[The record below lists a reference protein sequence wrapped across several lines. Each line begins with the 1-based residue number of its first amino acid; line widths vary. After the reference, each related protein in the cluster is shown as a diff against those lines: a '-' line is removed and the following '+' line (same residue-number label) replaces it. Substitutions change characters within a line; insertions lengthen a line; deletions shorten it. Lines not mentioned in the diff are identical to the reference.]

1 MPVKTFAAGSV
12 LTAADTNSFLTNG
25 GLVYIGATTLN
36 AVTNNISNVFS
47 STYDSYRVV
56 ISGLNNATTTAR
68 VYNLRFRTTTDDTS
82 LNYNAFQTFVYGAG
96 VTGAG
101 GTTSVAQAD
110 LGTLSNTATA
120 GAALVMDIF
129 NPNLAT
135 ITTFTGTA
143 VTYQSNV
150 ANFVFRTL
158 GGAMNTTTQYTGFS
172 IIGTTDNLSGTV
184 RVYGYRQA

>member
-1 MPVKTFAAGSV
+1 MAVKTFTAGSV